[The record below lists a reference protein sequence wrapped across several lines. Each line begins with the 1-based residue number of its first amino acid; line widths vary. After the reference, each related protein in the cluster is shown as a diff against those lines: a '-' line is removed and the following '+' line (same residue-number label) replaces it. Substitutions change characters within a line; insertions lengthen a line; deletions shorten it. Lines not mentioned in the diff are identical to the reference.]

1 MTEEQAALLQTVIA
15 NFTEQRGRA
24 PTEIELVAIMNKLN
38 ALMPEGD
45 DDEDSDCDEDELA
58 AEAGEDQ
65 EGDEDEDE
73 QGIVP
78 EQDGDEDEGE
88 DEEEDDEEE
97 DEAPPPTRRQSARVK
112 RLNKRSSVS
121 GTPRGGAV
129 GATVPPAPRAPIVR
143 KRARVQ

>member
-73 QGIVP
+73 QGIDP
-78 EQDGDEDEGE
+78 EQDGDEDEGG

-129 GATVPPAPRAPIVR
+129 GATVPPAPIMR